1 MKKAYN
7 FYESLFVVNTTQGDE
22 AVAAVVDRFT
32 GLIADNAQI
41 IDVAKWGKRRL
52 AYPINDLNEGYYVV
66 VTFKSQ
72 PGFITEL
79 ERLLNINEM
88 ILRSMTIRLP
98 YDAEAKFKARA
109 ANQVV
114 DEAPA
119 DTTDDTAEAET
130 GESAEAAG
138 NTETVANEE

>member
-114 DEAPA
+114 DEAPF

>member
-7 FYESLFVVNTTQGDE
+7 FYESLFVVNTTQGEE

>member
-32 GLIADNAQI
+32 GLIAGNAQI

>member
-130 GESAEAAG
+130 GESAEVAG

>member
-72 PGFITEL
+72 SGFITEL